1 MKLALC
7 FGRQVMLWMLDM
19 LWKTALWF
27 FVVECDAEEHVA
39 AAKNYGGQDKM
50 PYELKW
56 KYKYNGITR
65 R

>member
-50 PYELKW
+50 PYELK
-56 KYKYNGITR
+56 
-65 R
+65 